1 VLKKYVYK
9 IQWLFNDIKSL
20 KKAINILG
28 VKSLDKIIVRNYDF
42 KIIDEYNSF
51 IQYPYGLAE
60 NETIKYMKNLI
71 KKNNNIKYF
80 EVLRK

>member
-1 VLKKYVYK
+1 MLKKYVYK